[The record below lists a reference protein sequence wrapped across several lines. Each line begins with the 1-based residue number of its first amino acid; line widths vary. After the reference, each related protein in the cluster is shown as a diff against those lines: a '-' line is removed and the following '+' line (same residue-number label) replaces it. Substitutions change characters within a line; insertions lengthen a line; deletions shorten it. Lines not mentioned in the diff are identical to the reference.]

1 MLTADVGLAP
11 VDPARDRFMLCRSPA
26 MLTDTVTW
34 LAAQGFA
41 EGSGTTA
48 GQYVIEKA
56 FVER

>member
-1 MLTADVGLAP
+1 
-11 VDPARDRFMLCRSPA
+11 VDPARDRFMLCGSPA
-26 MLTDTVTW
+26 MLTDTVIW

-41 EGSGTTA
+41 EGSGTNA